1 MFPVLK
7 GVNLTFNRGEFVSV
21 LGESGCGKSTL
32 MNLIGGLDSEFE
44 GEIIVDNQ
52 SISNFTEKQLDDYR
66 KARIGFIFQ
75 SFNLISH
82 LSVLDNVTVSM
93 ALTSTSRAEREL
105 KAIDLLTELGLRDH
119 IHKKPNQLSGGQKQR
134 VAMARALANDPDII
148 LADEP
153 TGALDNVTTEEIL
166 SLLTEV
172 ANKGKLIIAVTHSQ
186 RVANHSDRIVKID
199 DGVIVEEIHNNED
212 LKPDFEDYKHSK
224 PKSLSLIESIK
235 MSFNNMRQ
243 KWVRNVLVSAGA
255 SIGITSVVL
264 ILSLGAGVRGFIQS
278 EINQNVNPLVLPTS
292 IDYFSEERRNQDV
305 NFEEDTTIDRNDM
318 LLMSEIDHVERVEP
332 VIQSFGGMRVKN
344 FEGEYEEGIMYS
356 SIGSTQSLTMIHGEM
371 PSTFGDAVISK
382 DFAEKLLPN
391 ENVNVEQLI
400 GQKLEFEM
408 SVWTGRD
415 NVNMQDSI
423 TIKGISESESGFFS
437 GMQIVYMP
445 VSYFQFIYNAYAVE
459 LTLDTV
465 NVIVDDTDNV
475 AYVEEELKK
484 IGYASSFQQ
493 ALFEELDRYLVM
505 ATTVLSVI
513 AGISLVVSSIMILV
527 VLYISVVER
536 TKEIGVLRA
545 VGARRKDIKRIFF
558 SEAFLLGL
566 LGGIIGVAFA
576 ILYAS
581 LINNFTINLYQ
592 QSFVDT
598 KIQYALLA
606 IFVST
611 AVSVIAGVIPASV
624 AANLDPIESLRHE

>member
-1 MFPVLK
+1 
-7 GVNLTFNRGEFVSV
+7 
-21 LGESGCGKSTL
+21 
-32 MNLIGGLDSEFE
+32 
-44 GEIIVDNQ
+44 
-52 SISNFTEKQLDDYR
+52 
-66 KARIGFIFQ
+66 
-75 SFNLISH
+75 
-82 LSVLDNVTVSM
+82 M

-119 IHKKPNQLSGGQKQR
+119 IYKKPNQLSGGQKQR

-153 TGALDNVTTEEIL
+153 SGALDNVTTEEIL

-172 ANKGKLIIAVTHSQ
+172 ANKGKLIIAVTHSK

-558 SEAFLLGL
+558 S
-566 LGGIIGVAFA
+566 
-576 ILYAS
+576 
-581 LINNFTINLYQ
+581 
-592 QSFVDT
+592 
-598 KIQYALLA
+598 
-606 IFVST
+606 
-611 AVSVIAGVIPASV
+611 
-624 AANLDPIESLRHE
+624 

>member
-1 MFPVLK
+1 
-7 GVNLTFNRGEFVSV
+7 
-21 LGESGCGKSTL
+21 

-119 IHKKPNQLSGGQKQR
+119 IYKKPNQLSGGQKQR